1 MRYILCG
8 DEVGNAQDLEKSELA
23 KAAAQNH
30 RCRMISQTKVQ
41 KLGDELGVVL
51 SNEVLQAM
59 GVKEGSTLHITQAPG
74 SAMLLTPDQP
84 GFAEKMKIAE
94 QCMKRYSNA
103 LRELAQ

>member
-1 MRYILCG
+1 MLCG
-8 DEVGNAQDLEKSELA
+8 DEAGIAQGLEDSELA

-74 SAMLLTPDQP
+74 SAILLTPDQP